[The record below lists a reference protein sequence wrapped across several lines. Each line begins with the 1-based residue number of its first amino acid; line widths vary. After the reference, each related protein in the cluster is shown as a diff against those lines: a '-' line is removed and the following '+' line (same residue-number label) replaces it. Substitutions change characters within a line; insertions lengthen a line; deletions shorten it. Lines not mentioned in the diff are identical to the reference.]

1 MKRIKFTLTER
12 WYAWEEARWD
22 AMADPAIDMYA
33 EDAQNAYN
41 PSKEVAEAE
50 VRLYSLPRIASSS
63 RMTDISQDAFEKAEV
78 ASERDSQSQGS
89 VYVPP
94 GEARPATGQETRV

>member
-33 EDAQNAYN
+33 EDGQNAYD
-41 PSKEVAEAE
+41 PSKEVSE
-50 VRLYSLPRIASSS
+50 V
-63 RMTDISQDAFEKAEV
+63 EV
-78 ASERDSQSQGS
+78 CQQLS
-89 VYVPP
+89 P
-94 GEARPATGQETRV
+94 